1 VATRSLTKGPAQS
14 AGEKGATGPPTA
26 EEEPVR
32 FALERNQPGQ
42 SPQAHSQLEPMSLRA
57 VASPPESC
65 WSQWLPSMTVRPDSR
80 WLVRPLAIQP
90 AAQTCRLWSWMDFR
104 YRVSAARPALPA
116 LTRGRPLRGPVL
128 LTLYRRQSQAL
139 AQLDRL

>member
-1 VATRSLTKGPAQS
+1 MKKGVTEQATAPEELVPFAPA
-14 AGEKGATGPPTA
+14 
-26 EEEPVR
+26 
-32 FALERNQPGQ
+32 RNQPCQ
-42 SPQAHSQLEPMSLRA
+42 PPQAHSQLEPMALPAEASL
-57 VASPPESC
+57 PESC
-65 WSQWLPSMTVRPDSR
+65 WSPWLPSMTARPDSR

-104 YRVSAARPALPA
+104 YRVSAARLALPA